1 MNLKIA
7 SWNVECKL
15 SETSRTKRGHPD
27 QIMAM
32 IRKINADVLMLIEAH
47 IEDSLEDIKHHKKLL
62 SMGYQIYN
70 VPYQNDTPDKLK
82 FEDAPLSLMLLS
94 KLPMDN
100 CRTIRLAD
108 KRNAL
113 TAVITDPKS
122 KQQFRMI
129 GIHMDDRSE
138 ETRLKQAKEL
148 SVIIN
153 ESKLPTVMVGDYNAM
168 HGEDIWPAKLLRS
181 RPIKKMSNY
190 VLPAISIRAVEMAR
204 GEALRILESA
214 TGLHDADP
222 THRPTTTPKMR
233 GFEWLPSIRL
243 IQIDHMFI
251 SDSIKVNN
259 FHVAADGGADHRA
272 IIAELDIK

>member
-1 MNLKIA
+1 MKVT

-32 IRKINADVLMLIEAH
+32 IRKINADVLMLVEAH
-47 IEDSLEDIKHHKKLL
+47 VEDSLENLKHHKELL
-62 SMGYQIYN
+62 NMGYRIYN
-70 VPYQNDTPDKLK
+70 VPYQNDTLAKSS

-94 KLPMDN
+94 KLPMNN
-100 CRTIRLAD
+100 CRTIRLGD

-153 ESKLPTVMVGDYNAM
+153 ESDLPTVMAGDYNAM

-181 RPIKKMSNY
+181 RPIKRMSNY

-204 GEALRILESA
+204 GEALQILES

-243 IQIDHMFI
+243 IQIDHIFI
-251 SDSIKVNN
+251 SDSIKVNS

-272 IIAELDIK
+272 ITAELNIQ